1 MIATL
6 SSLWL
11 VPVLVAVVVAV
22 AWLEALDNLAVCI
35 DLLVLVMMTRLCFVL
50 HYQIDPA
57 CSSKIKQGSVNPS
70 QSI

>member
-22 AWLEALDNLAVCI
+22 AWLKALDNLAVCI

-50 HYQIDPA
+50 ITRLTLLAQA
-57 CSSKIKQGSVNPS
+57 R
-70 QSI
+70 